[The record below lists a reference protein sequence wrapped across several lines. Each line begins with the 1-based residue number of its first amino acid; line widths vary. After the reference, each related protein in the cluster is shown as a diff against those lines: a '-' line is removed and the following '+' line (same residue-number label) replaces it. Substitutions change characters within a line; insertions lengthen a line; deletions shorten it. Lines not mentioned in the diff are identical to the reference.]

1 MNELLGYFLMTWTQ
15 PYLLMLVGI
24 GTVAGIY
31 IGAIPGLSVTMAVS
45 ILISFTFSW
54 DILAALALIAGIYTG
69 GVYGGS
75 RTAILLNIPGTVAS
89 IATAFDGYPLAKK
102 GEAGEAIGLST
113 VMSFVG
119 GMTGVIVLAIAA
131 PIISEFTILF
141 QPRDYLMLGI
151 MGLLLVGSLSGESLS
166 KGIFAGALGLF
177 IGTIGLDI
185 FTGEERFT
193 FGQPILW
200 AGVSPIAAMIGLFG
214 ISEVLYQLHNLNAPI
229 IKQKLDRILPRW
241 SDVRKY
247 FGLSLQSSAIG
258 VTVGALPGAGGDIA
272 ALLAYDNARRVTRDP
287 EVPFGQGAKEG
298 LVAAEAANS
307 AAVGGAYI
315 PMLTLGIPGDAVT
328 AVIIGALYVHGLNP
342 GPMLLIERPEM
353 FWFTV
358 GSLTL
363 ASVFMV
369 LAGMTGIRIFSKLVE
384 IPKGIMLPLITIL
397 SVVGAFGLNNAIT
410 DVWFMLGFGFIGYLL
425 RQYGYPLGPV
435 ILGVVLCRIV
445 DDNWRRAIISD
456 RESMPNFF
464 LGILTSPLSLVLF
477 LFIVAVLLN
486 HTPFWRTLFRI
497 FKRKPV

>member
-1 MNELLGYFLMTWTQ
+1 M
-15 PYLLMLVGI
+15 V
-24 GTVAGIY
+24 
-31 IGAIPGLSVTMAVS
+31 
-45 ILISFTFSW
+45 
-54 DILAALALIAGIYTG
+54 
-69 GVYGGS
+69 
-75 RTAILLNIPGTVAS
+75 
-89 IATAFDGYPLAKK
+89 
-102 GEAGEAIGLST
+102 
-113 VMSFVG
+113 
-119 GMTGVIVLAIAA
+119 
-131 PIISEFTILF
+131 
-141 QPRDYLMLGI
+141 
-151 MGLLLVGSLSGESLS
+151 
-166 KGIFAGALGLF
+166 
-177 IGTIGLDI
+177 
-185 FTGEERFT
+185 
-193 FGQPILW
+193 
-200 AGVSPIAAMIGLFG
+200 
-214 ISEVLYQLHNLNAPI
+214 
-229 IKQKLDRILPRW
+229 
-241 SDVRKY
+241 DVRKY

-298 LVAAEAANS
+298 LVAAEAGNS

-342 GPMLLIERPEM
+342 GPVLLIERPEM

-435 ILGVVLCRIV
+435 ILGVILCRNV